1 MICELQC
8 SSHMMLNKKTLM
20 KIDGTMVWQWI
31 NEQKLQKIMWEI
43 KA

>member
-1 MICELQC
+1 
-8 SSHMMLNKKTLM
+8 M

-31 NEQKLQKIMWEI
+31 NEQKLQKVMWER

>member
-1 MICELQC
+1 
-8 SSHMMLNKKTLM
+8 M

-31 NEQKLQKIMWEI
+31 NEQKLQKIMWER

>member
-1 MICELQC
+1 
-8 SSHMMLNKKTLM
+8 MLNKKTLM

-31 NEQKLQKIMWEI
+31 NEQKLQKIMWVR